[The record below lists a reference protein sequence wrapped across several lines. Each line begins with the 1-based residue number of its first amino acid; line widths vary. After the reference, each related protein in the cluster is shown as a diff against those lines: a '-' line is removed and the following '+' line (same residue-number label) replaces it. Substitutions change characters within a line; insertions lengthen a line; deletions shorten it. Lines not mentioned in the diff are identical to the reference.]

1 MNGLRRVHRGS
12 AIVLALYALVHLAN
26 HLAALDGVASHIA
39 FMDAVRG
46 LTRVPAVEALLLA
59 CVLVQVGTGL
69 AFLLRRRG
77 GPMPPFLRMQ
87 AVSGAYLAFFLLVHV
102 SSVLAGRFVFKL
114 DTNFHY
120 AAAGLHLAPFHFFF
134 VPYYGLAVLA
144 LFVHLAGALHLLVR
158 GRVVAATR
166 VRMGQAGAVLGLV
179 VAGLILAAFGGL
191 LYPVVIPDAYLDN
204 LRGFLP

>member
-120 AAAGLHLAPFHFFF
+120 AAAGLHLAPFHFFSC
-134 VPYYGLAVLA
+134 PTMAWRCWRCSSTWPA
-144 LFVHLAGALHLLVR
+144 RCTCWCAGASLPQRAYAWDRPAPCWALSW
-158 GRVVAATR
+158 
-166 VRMGQAGAVLGLV
+166 
-179 VAGLILAAFGGL
+179 
-191 LYPVVIPDAYLDN
+191 PD
-204 LRGFLP
+204 